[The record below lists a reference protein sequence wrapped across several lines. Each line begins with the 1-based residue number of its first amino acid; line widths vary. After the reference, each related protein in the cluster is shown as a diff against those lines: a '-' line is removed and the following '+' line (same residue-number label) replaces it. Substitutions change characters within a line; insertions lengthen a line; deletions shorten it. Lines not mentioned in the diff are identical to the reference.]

1 MIGSV
6 EQRSSTFRRPAGI
19 SARIGHADLGKGL
32 AVQPWRYSIG
42 PKIEVDFRKSTM
54 RTFKN
59 LERPLRVLEDA
70 RRSSVM
76 RKPLSITFIVKKNR
90 TGWSMTVRFT
100 FFRK

>member
-6 EQRSSTFRRPAGI
+6 SSEAAHFGDQPEYRR
-19 SARIGHADLGKGL
+19 GL
-32 AVQPWRYSIG
+32 ATPTLAKALLFNWRYSIG

-59 LERPLRVLEDA
+59 FERPLRVLEDA

-90 TGWSMTVRFT
+90 TGWSIAVRFH
-100 FFRK
+100 FFR

>member
-1 MIGSV
+1 
-6 EQRSSTFRRPAGI
+6 
-19 SARIGHADLGKGL
+19 
-32 AVQPWRYSIG
+32 
-42 PKIEVDFRKSTM
+42 M

-90 TGWSMTVRFT
+90 TGWSMTVRFI